1 MQAAWFSGFSFC
13 LALFA
18 RIANMC
24 LGCFRHLF
32 FGKNIF
38 SMGALI
44 PAVPEMLL
52 PLTGWGRIDFN
63 DILGDKSLKEDLSTP
78 VSMGGHR

>member
-1 MQAAWFSGFSFC
+1 MQAAWFPGFLFC
-13 LALFA
+13 VALFA
-18 RIANMC
+18 RIANMY

-38 SMGALI
+38 SMGTLI

-63 DILGDKSLKEDLSTP
+63 PNPHWCDHIWLSLFQS
-78 VSMGGHR
+78 